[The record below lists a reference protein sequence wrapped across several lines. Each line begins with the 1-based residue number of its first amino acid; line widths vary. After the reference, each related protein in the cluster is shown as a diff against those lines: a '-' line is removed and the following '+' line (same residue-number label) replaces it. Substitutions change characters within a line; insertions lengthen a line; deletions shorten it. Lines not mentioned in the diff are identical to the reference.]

1 MPDYNRQLY
10 SGVPLSGIGA
20 GKVEFCEYGRF
31 TDVTTNNNWD
41 CPIVDS
47 GARIP
52 PIPRILE
59 GDEGS
64 VVENIYRRRMMF
76 SAEGIP
82 GTWMAVRTPIDD
94 ARVLKSVS
102 RKAFTTTSISD
113 IRYEDRFPV
122 ARVQCSG
129 LSSIHVKLD
138 AFGSFVLPDD
148 SDGYRNSSTPLAKR
162 TCPPNGAAGT

>member
-1 MPDYNRQLY
+1 MSDYNRQLY

-64 VVENIYRRRMMF
+64 VVENIHRRRMMF